1 MKKFSSWLVTH
12 SLNGPLHV
20 RSTMEREI
28 DVATFAPN
36 ADGVELKHRSPAGL
50 GEAAARA
57 DRGADPPTCALYS
70 PADLPVGTR
79 RRRGPYEDHG
89 VAALYSPADL
99 PVGTRRRRRPLGDDG
114 AAAHNSIRHLRVAL
128 CTHQPTTPRTNGVA
142 PLSCMADA
150 RGRSEGHS
158 PLPLQQRLGTLTCCN
173 PSP

>member
-57 DRGADPPTCALYS
+57 DRGADPPTCARRRTL
-70 PADLPVGTR
+70 LTR
-79 RRRGPYEDHG
+79 R
-89 VAALYSPADL
+89 
-99 PVGTRRRRRPLGDDG
+99 
-114 AAAHNSIRHLRVAL
+114 
-128 CTHQPTTPRTNGVA
+128 PTGGNPT
-142 PLSCMADA
+142 A
-150 RGRSEGHS
+150 RS
-158 PLPLQQRLGTLTCCN
+158 TF
-173 PSP
+173 

>member
-1 MKKFSSWLVTH
+1 
-12 SLNGPLHV
+12 
-20 RSTMEREI
+20 MEREI

-99 PVGTRRRRRPLGDDG
+99 PAGTRRRRGPFEDHGVAALYIHPPTYRWEPDG
-114 AAAHNSIRHLRVAL
+114 AVDLLRMTAYL
-128 CTHQPTTPRTNGVA
+128 
-142 PLSCMADA
+142 
-150 RGRSEGHS
+150 
-158 PLPLQQRLGTLTCCN
+158 TLKLLD
-173 PSP
+173 

>member
-57 DRGADPPTCALYS
+57 DRGADPPTCAPPHSTHPPTYRWE
-70 PADLPVGTR
+70 P
-79 RRRGPYEDHG
+79 
-89 VAALYSPADL
+89 
-99 PVGTRRRRRPLGDDG
+99 DG
-114 AAAHNSIRHLRVAL
+114 AVDLWR
-128 CTHQPTTPRTNGVA
+128 TTVSP
-142 PLSCMADA
+142 
-150 RGRSEGHS
+150 HS
-158 PLPLQQRLGTLTCCN
+158 L
-173 PSP
+173 

>member
-79 RRRGPYEDHG
+79 RRRGPLEDHG
-89 VAALYSPADL
+89 VAALSIDSPADL
-99 PVGTRRRRRPLGDDG
+99 PVGTRRRGRPSEDDR
-114 AAAHNSIRHLRVAL
+114 AAAPLYAPADLRRWA
-128 CTHQPTTPRTNGVA
+128 
-142 PLSCMADA
+142 
-150 RGRSEGHS
+150 
-158 PLPLQQRLGTLTCCN
+158 
-173 PSP
+173 